1 MSVGIVLISH
11 PGIASSIKSVAE
23 RIFGNLPLRV
33 EVLEVG
39 FDGRAADWL
48 PSCSTQMRKVD
59 QGDGVLL
66 LVDLYG
72 STPSNCA
79 KEASMI
85 GTPTRRV
92 SGLNLSMLMRVLNYP
107 ELDLDGL
114 QAMAAQGARI
124 GVVLDDA

>member
-23 RIFGNLPLRV
+23 RIFGKLPLRV
-33 EVLEVG
+33 EVLEIDFHG
-39 FDGRAADWL
+39 CADDWL
-48 PSCSTQMRKVD
+48 PLCSTQMRKVD
-59 QGDGVLL
+59 QGDGVLM
-66 LVDLYG
+66 LVDFYG
-72 STPSNCA
+72 ATPSNCA
-79 KEASMI
+79 KQASLI
-85 GTPTRRV
+85 GTATRRV

-124 GVVLDDA
+124 GVILDDA